1 MKTIGN
7 KIKELRR
14 SKGMSQKDIADKLGV
29 TSQAVSKWENDG
41 SLPEM
46 TMLPDIASLFGIQID
61 DLFEYSTE
69 TRYESIEKKLQY
81 GRVMTNM
88 EFENEEAFLIRE
100 AEADPT
106 NYHAISLLGDF
117 YGHRAECMYQKSV
130 YYAKRAIDLHPN
142 QKGDINNINN
152 GNHGKRFDWDTANHQ
167 ELIRYWYKLLKTAPE
182 NTRVYFYLLD
192 NLIDDGRIEEAKTV
206 LKESYQKN
214 PDELNAFYEV
224 FIKEKQVGFEAVKA
238 EYEALAKANENS
250 WRILFSIA
258 NVFSYNE
265 YFKEAIPMWQKTFD
279 CMPKPRY
286 TDSFE
291 AMAQCC
297 VRMGDHE
304 SAVEYYKKE
313 LELLREDWGLKYGAE
328 VDALEEKIRALQ

>member
-14 SKGMSQKDIADKLGV
+14 SKGMSQKDMADKLGV

-69 TRYESIEKKLQY
+69 KRYESIEKKLQY

-100 AEADPT
+100 VEADPT

-265 YFKEAIPMWQKTFD
+265 YFKEAIQMWQKTFD

-297 VRMGDHE
+297 VRME
-304 SAVEYYKKE
+304 IT
-313 LELLREDWGLKYGAE
+313 RE
-328 VDALEEKIRALQ
+328 Q

>member
-69 TRYESIEKKLQY
+69 KRYESIEKKLQY

-100 AEADPT
+100 VEADPT

-117 YGHRAECMYQKSV
+117 YGHRAECMYQSGQLI
-130 YYAKRAIDLHPN
+130 YTQTRRAISTTS
-142 QKGDINNINN
+142 ITEIMEN
-152 GNHGKRFDWDTANHQ
+152 GLTGIQ
-167 ELIRYWYKLLKTAPE
+167 PIIR
-182 NTRVYFYLLD
+182 
-192 NLIDDGRIEEAKTV
+192 
-206 LKESYQKN
+206 S
-214 PDELNAFYEV
+214 
-224 FIKEKQVGFEAVKA
+224 
-238 EYEALAKANENS
+238 
-250 WRILFSIA
+250 
-258 NVFSYNE
+258 
-265 YFKEAIPMWQKTFD
+265 
-279 CMPKPRY
+279 
-286 TDSFE
+286 
-291 AMAQCC
+291 
-297 VRMGDHE
+297 
-304 SAVEYYKKE
+304 
-313 LELLREDWGLKYGAE
+313 
-328 VDALEEKIRALQ
+328 